1 MHDYNDA
8 LILDG
13 VASVLKGIAL
23 LRSHML
29 ERWRELNGN
38 ALPEDFKHF
47 HSEGHV
53 AAYSFSPPFYELGED
68 MWEVIKR
75 HFFDTFSPTKE
86 EDFDTVAYNCA
97 QECTG
102 LFFGALQQR
111 WLKRYFPNGAAQ
123 K

>member
-47 HSEGHV
+47 QSEGHV
-53 AAYSFSPPFYELGED
+53 AAYSFSPPFYELGE
-68 MWEVIKR
+68 E
-75 HFFDTFSPTKE
+75 T
-86 EDFDTVAYNCA
+86 
-97 QECTG
+97 
-102 LFFGALQQR
+102 LL
-111 WLKRYFPNGAAQ
+111 
-123 K
+123 